1 MRWKYRLTNR
11 RLSLIPSSAR
21 PNRVERPRRRASWPS
36 AESKM
41 SETMNSTNP
50 ITLVQRSWY
59 ANRWPA
65 TSPITSDHS
74 VTWSAEI
81 PVGWSARAIRIPM
94 GRKKCRSAH
103 SSTARP
109 LCDKSFGGFT
119 EHILH
124 RGEGAHRLILVD
136 DQGWIDANL
145 GVVDHREHAWSQQR
159 VEDPACGLLVEQL
172 AGPGD
177 DEVHPEHE
185 AAAPHVRHDRQ
196 LGFPA
201 LHLRQHLGAE
211 PAGML
216 HQLVLDDRLDRDARR
231 RRRQGIASVGRRAPA
246 GVGPWLREP
255 DLLARD
261 HAAHREAAAE
271 PLPPRGHVGE
281 HALMLD
287 REHLPRAPEPGDH
300 LVADQQRTQLVRELA
315 QQFQVARR
323 RNHVPRRALD
333 RLAEGPRH

>member
-1 MRWKYRLTNR
+1 M
-11 RLSLIPSSAR
+11 PSSAR

-41 SETMNSTNP
+41 SETMKSTNP

-103 SSTARP
+103 SSTAWP
-109 LCDKSFGGFT
+109 LWDKSFCGFT

-124 RGEGAHRLILVD
+124 DGEGTHRLILVD
-136 DQGWIDANL
+136 HQGWIDANL
-145 GVVDHREHAWSQQR
+145 GVVDHREDAAGEQR
-159 VEDPACGLLVEQL
+159 VEDPARGLLVDQP

-177 DEVHPEHE
+177 DQVHPDHE
-185 AAAPHVRHDRQ
+185 AAAPHVRYDRQ

-201 LHLRQHLGAE
+201 LHLRQHFVAE
-211 PAGML
+211 PAGVL
-216 HQLVLDDRLDRDARR
+216 YQPVLDERFDRDARGP
-231 RRRQGIASVGRRAPA
+231 RRQRGGA
-246 GVGPWLREP
+246 VGPP
-255 DLLARD
+255 V
-261 HAAHREAAAE
+261 AATSLVVSSWILWRRKSTQCHSHDGNVLSKAQ
-271 PLPPRGHVGE
+271 
-281 HALMLD
+281 
-287 REHLPRAPEPGDH
+287 RAQD
-300 LVADQQRTQLVRELA
+300 A
-315 QQFQVARR
+315 
-323 RNHVPRRALD
+323 
-333 RLAEGPRH
+333 

>member
-11 RLSLIPSSAR
+11 RLSLMPSSAR

-41 SETMNSTNP
+41 SETMKSTNP

-103 SSTARP
+103 SSTAWP
-109 LCDKSFGGFT
+109 LCDKSFCGFT

-124 RGEGAHRLILVD
+124 DGEGAHRLILVD
-136 DQGWIDANL
+136 HLALICANL
-145 GVVDHREHAWSQQR
+145 GVVDHRADAAGEQR
-159 VEDPACGLLVEQL
+159 VEDTARGLLIDQP

-177 DEVHPEHE
+177 DQVHPDHE
-185 AAAPHVRHDRQ
+185 AAAPHVRYDRQ

-201 LHLRQHLGAE
+201 LHLRQHFVAE
-211 PAGML
+211 PAGVL
-216 HQLVLDDRLDRDARR
+216 YQPVLDDRFDRDARG
-231 RRRQGIASVGRRAPA
+231 RRRQRIAAVGRDRKSTRLNSSHSQTSYAVFCFKKKKKHRASDAPQTTKKK
-246 GVGPWLREP
+246 EK
-255 DLLARD
+255 
-261 HAAHREAAAE
+261 
-271 PLPPRGHVGE
+271 PRPTE
-281 HALMLD
+281 NQKD
-287 REHLPRAPEPGDH
+287 
-300 LVADQQRTQLVRELA
+300 
-315 QQFQVARR
+315 
-323 RNHVPRRALD
+323 
-333 RLAEGPRH
+333 

>member
-21 PNRVERPRRRASWPS
+21 PKRVEEPRRRASWPS

-74 VTWSAEI
+74 VTLSAEM
-81 PVGWSARAIRIPM
+81 PVGWSARAIRMPM

-109 LCDKSFGGFT
+109 LCDKSVCGLT

-124 RGEGAHRLILVD
+124 GGEGAHCLILVD
-136 DQGWIDANL
+136 HQGRIDANL
-145 GVVDHREHAWSQQR
+145 GIVDHRKHAASQQR
-159 VEDPACGLLVEQL
+159 VKDPAGRFLVEQL

-177 DEVHPEHE
+177 DEIHPDHQ

-201 LHLRQHLGAE
+201 LHLRQHFGAQHT
-211 PAGML
+211 GVL
-216 HQLVLDDRLDRDARR
+216 H
-231 RRRQGIASVGRRAPA
+231 
-246 GVGPWLREP
+246 
-255 DLLARD
+255 
-261 HAAHREAAAE
+261 
-271 PLPPRGHVGE
+271 
-281 HALMLD
+281 
-287 REHLPRAPEPGDH
+287 
-300 LVADQQRTQLVRELA
+300 T
-315 QQFQVARR
+315 
-323 RNHVPRRALD
+323 
-333 RLAEGPRH
+333 

>member
-11 RLSLIPSSAR
+11 RLSLIPSRAR
-21 PNRVERPRRRASWPS
+21 PNRVEEPRSRASWPS

-59 ANRWPA
+59 ANRCPA

-81 PVGWSARAIRIPM
+81 PVGWSARAMRMPM

-109 LCDKSFGGFT
+109 LCNKSFCGFT

-124 RGEGAHRLILVD
+124 GGEGAHSLILVD
-136 DQGWIDANL
+136 HQRWVDANL
-145 GVVDHREHAWSQQR
+145 GVVNHREYPAGQQR
-159 VEDPACGLLVEQL
+159 VEDPTRGLLVEEL
-172 AGPGD
+172 AGPGN
-177 DEVHPEHE
+177 DEVHPDHE

-196 LGFPA
+196 FGFPA
-201 LHLRQHLGAE
+201 LHLRQHLVTE

-231 RRRQGIASVGRRAPA
+231 GRRQGIASVGRRAA
-246 GVGPWLREP
+246 ARVGPRLRER

-271 PLPPRGHVGE
+271 PLPDREHVGE
-281 HALMLD
+281 HTLVLD
-287 REHLPRAPEPGDH
+287 REHLPGAPEPGNH
-300 LVADQQRTQLVRELA
+300 LVADEQRTQLVGELA
-315 QQFQVARR
+315 QELQVAGRR
-323 RNHVPRRALD
+323 YHVSR
-333 RLAEGPRH
+333 